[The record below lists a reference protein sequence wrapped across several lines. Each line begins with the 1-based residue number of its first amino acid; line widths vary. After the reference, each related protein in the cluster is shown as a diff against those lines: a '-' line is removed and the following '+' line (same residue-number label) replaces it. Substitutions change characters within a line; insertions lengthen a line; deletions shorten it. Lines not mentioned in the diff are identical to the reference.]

1 MSSEKAG
8 LPGSKADLS
17 MLDAISRRRFL
28 TGAAGAA
35 AALAGTSRLLRAD
48 ASGLK
53 QFGLANYLAQT
64 LPDDAATPENQ
75 VYIVATD
82 PTVPKVL
89 DFYEQV
95 YERPSVADLWADPL
109 VRLDRNFEII
119 PGAAESWSADE
130 TGTKWTFKIAEGL
143 VWNDGNPVTA
153 NDWVAT
159 FQYAADPEHAWDFT
173 WFFQGVLK
181 NWTEAIGGDV
191 PVDQIGV
198 SVGASD
204 YELVFETIAAAPY
217 LPSMLL
223 YSLPLSK
230 AALEKSG
237 PLYNTK
243 PETHVS
249 SGPFKLEEW
258 TPDQQITYVKND
270 QYKGSL
276 VVPINKVIVKLSAP
290 NTFFNLYQTDEIDY
304 MINPA
309 PQELQV
315 AQQDADLSAQLHQ
328 GVGDFR
334 TFYLFFDLNNAPF
347 NDIRVRQ
354 AISHVID
361 RDALTQAVLGV
372 AGVPAYSW
380 LAPGF
385 PAANGEA
392 LSSIQNYDIAKGK
405 QLLADA
411 GFPDGKDFPKQEL
424 WLRNENP
431 LNQSVAAAVASMIT
445 ENLGIEIEVSNKDQA
460 LFTAAMNAKPTEIT
474 FGYVSYGMDFL
485 DPFNMLSIWKTGG
498 RHPYSNPEFD
508 KGLDAAASFLGDPAE
523 RLKMFEDVEKIL
535 VEDSPAVFIYH
546 AKEIQLIK
554 PWLKGQFV
562 EPDNSGISA
571 MHWPSYT
578 TMSTVP
584 AEMYI
589 GADASSRD

>member
-1 MSSEKAG
+1 MSSEKTG

-17 MLDAISRRRFL
+17 ILDAMTRRRFL
-28 TGAAGAA
+28 AGAAGAA
-35 AALAGTSRLLRAD
+35 AALAGTGRLLRAD

-119 PGAAESWSADE
+119 PGAAESWAADE
-130 TGTKWTFKIAEGL
+130 TGTKWTFKIAQGL

-153 NDWVAT
+153 ADWVAT
-159 FQYAADPEHAWDFT
+159 FQYAADPTHAWDFT

-198 SVGASD
+198 ALGANE

-249 SGPFKLEEW
+249 AGPFKLEEW
-258 TPDQQITYVKND
+258 TPDQQIVYVKND
-270 QYKGSL
+270 QYKGTLS
-276 VVPINKVIVKLSAP
+276 VPVNKVIVKLAAP

-309 PQELQV
+309 PQELQL
-315 AQQDADLSAQLHQ
+315 AEQDPDLSQQLHQ

-361 RDALTQAVLGV
+361 RDSLVKAVLGISGV
-372 AGVPAYSW
+372 AAYSW

-445 ENLGIEIEVSNKDQA
+445 ENLGIQIEVSNKDQA

-498 RHPYSNPEFD
+498 RHPYSNPDFD
-508 KGLDAAASFLGDPAE
+508 KGLDAAASFLGSTDE
-523 RLKMFEDVEKIL
+523 RLKMFQDVEKIL

-554 PWLKGQFV
+554 PWLKGEFL